1 MKQLIRLTEKGL
13 IPDFLVRLG
22 IQKLLRERLS
32 ELCLDNCERQLHLQ
46 NQFLTTLAESNI
58 AEVPDKANEQHY
70 ELPIS
75 FFEQVLGPHLK
86 YSCGYWDKTTS
97 SISVSESD
105 ALKRTC
111 KMLILSTVRTSWS
124 LDVGGDP

>member
-22 IQKLLRERLS
+22 IKKLLRERLFG
-32 ELCLDNCERQLHLQ
+32 LCLDNCEKQLHLQ
-46 NQFLTTLAESNI
+46 NQFLTKFSESNI

-70 ELPIS
+70 ELPVS

-86 YSCGYWDKTTS
+86 YSCDWWDS
-97 SISVSESD
+97 HISFLEYSEVA
-105 ALKRTC
+105 ALERTC
-111 KMLILSTVRTSWS
+111 ENAELLNRQTV
-124 LDVGGDP
+124 LELG